1 MHAFIELAYQRHE
14 DDAGVTLVATLP
26 TVRALTIGGSAS
38 ELRLPGLPPDAA
50 LARISFAHSHFFL
63 ENMPLAEN
71 AARDYPL
78 AVNAQ
83 PLSDG
88 VTELDDG
95 DAITIGR
102 YELRFHAGE
111 PPRDPPLIDTPLR
124 WKLPA
129 TVFERPYEVAPDDP
143 SGAYMEEF
151 MLAARPHVQ
160 AERFADV
167 RRLAETELRRVKRAE
182 EPGTLERYCRFLWT
196 TRLKM
201 ARLTNDADFAA
212 LTREA
217 LELYPDDSTL
227 LVTVGINQ
235 LKQRDWIAASR
246 TFEHAIAVGTFEN
259 FQSRHDARL
268 GRIVARHQ
276 LARGG
281 GAAAE
286 ARPSAGWGD
295 DWDVPELRLDAPG
308 DELLLWR
315 VCHYGEVF
323 GPAEQLR
330 YGYCG
335 EEEGGADGYD
345 AQRWEIRDVRR
356 GVAFRRIVRYPSLLR
371 ADPSLIVE
379 IAAFRDALEKFDREW
394 MRLIVDRTGE
404 ARAAPPILLDAGA
417 IRALR
422 TRRGGGVPRLS
433 LEMRTTGARCRLDFP
448 PAPLP
453 GDVVIVQDSVSVA
466 IAAADAAGL
475 SGATLVHLPGAIS
488 RFYLS
493 LPDRGWVR
501 VHVPLR
507 PAWKWG
513 IGLLA
518 GLLAAVAAAAVYL
531 WR

>member
-143 SGAYMEEF
+143 SGAYIEEF

-182 EPGTLERYCRFLWT
+182 EPGALERYCRFLWT

-201 ARLTNDADFAA
+201 ARLSNDVDFAA

-217 LELYPDDSTL
+217 LDLYPDDSTL

-235 LKQRDWIAASR
+235 LKQRDWIAAAR

-268 GRIVARHQ
+268 GRIVSRH
-276 LARGG
+276 LLSGG
-281 GAAAE
+281 AAAAE
-286 ARPSAGWGD
+286 ARAPAAWGD

-404 ARAAPPILLDAGA
+404 SRAAPPLQLDAGA

-422 TRRGGGVPRLS
+422 ARRGGGVPRLS
-433 LEMRTTGARCRLDFP
+433 LEMRPSGARCRMDILA
-448 PAPLP
+448 APQP
-453 GDVVIVQDSVSVA
+453 GDVVIVQDSVSLAV
-466 IAAADAAGL
+466 AAADVANL
-475 SGATLVHLPGAIS
+475 TGATLVHLPGAIG
-488 RFYLS
+488 RYYLS
-493 LPDRGWVR
+493 LPERGLAR
-501 VHVPLR
+501 VHVPMR
-507 PAWKWG
+507 RESKIRIG
-513 IGLLA
+513 ILA
-518 GLLAAVAAAAVYL
+518 GLIVAVAAVAIAFRL
-531 WR
+531 